1 MKSDYEYVN
10 LIFEQEFYHYEQ
22 LINLLFFGEYD
33 MKKISVLFF
42 CFLMILLSSCGLN
55 SPELSNVSLTIP
67 FDVVNKIYRA
77 TNETEVETA
86 VTPEETPV
94 TDGESDVLPQSFELI
109 CTLEGKGINTL
120 QKKVTMR
127 KNEDINIFFEDLP
140 VGKEAKINARIDIKK
155 WVTVGTEEKFL
166 DRYEANGDVFIK
178 QGENSVS
185 LKLKKVYTDVSVD
198 FPLLTS
204 ESFVSILIRNSETD
218 EWEDRTPTS
227 PSDPITIDSST
238 EVLRIELPEA
248 LNGKKCNLYLN
259 DNVRIFYN
267 CCCEINLKK
276 DTDVVFTEIENEKIN
291 QCTFTVEM
299 DSLPLKKTYTLNKI
313 IVEG

>member
-77 TNETEVETA
+77 ANETEGETA
-86 VTPEETPV
+86 V
-94 TDGESDVLPQSFELI
+94 TDGESDELPQSFELI

-127 KNEDINIFFEDLP
+127 KNEDVNIFFEDLP
-140 VGKEAKINARIDIKK
+140 AGKEAKINARIDIKK

-204 ESFVSILIRNSETD
+204 ESFVSILIRNSKTG
-218 EWEDRTPTS
+218 EWEDHTPTS
-227 PSDPITIDSST
+227 PSDTITIDSST
-238 EVLRIELPEA
+238 EVLRIKLPEA

-259 DNVRIFYN
+259 ENEKDRKIFNSYYD
-267 CCCEINLKK
+267 INLNQ
-276 DTDVVFTEIENEKIN
+276 DEDVVFTEIGTDEQNSIN

-299 DSLPLKKTYTLNKI
+299 DSLPLKKTYKI
-313 IVEG
+313 VKK

>member
-1 MKSDYEYVN
+1 
-10 LIFEQEFYHYEQ
+10 
-22 LINLLFFGEYD
+22 

-77 TNETEVETA
+77 ANETEGETA
-86 VTPEETPV
+86 V
-94 TDGESDVLPQSFELI
+94 TDGESDELPQSFELI

-127 KNEDINIFFEDLP
+127 KNEDVNIFFEDLP
-140 VGKEAKINARIDIKK
+140 AGKEAKINARIDIKK

-204 ESFVSILIRNSETD
+204 ESFVSILIRNSKTG
-218 EWEDRTPTS
+218 EWEDHTPTS
-227 PSDPITIDSST
+227 PSDTITIDSST
-238 EVLRIELPEA
+238 EVLRIKLPEA

-259 DNVRIFYN
+259 ENEKDRKIFNSYYD
-267 CCCEINLKK
+267 INLNQ
-276 DTDVVFTEIENEKIN
+276 DEDVVFTEIGTDEQNSIN

-299 DSLPLKKTYTLNKI
+299 DSLPLKKTYKI
-313 IVEG
+313 VKK

>member
-77 TNETEVETA
+77 ANETEGETA
-86 VTPEETPV
+86 V
-94 TDGESDVLPQSFELI
+94 TDGESDELPQSFELI

-127 KNEDINIFFEDLP
+127 KNEDVNIFFEDLP
-140 VGKEAKINARIDIKK
+140 AGKEAKINARIDIKK

-204 ESFVSILIRNSETD
+204 ESFVSILIRNSKTG
-218 EWEDRTPTS
+218 EWEDHTPTS
-227 PSDPITIDSST
+227 PSDTITIDSST
-238 EVLRIELPEA
+238 EVLRIKLPEA

-259 DNVRIFYN
+259 ENEKDRKIFNSYYD
-267 CCCEINLKK
+267 INLNQ
-276 DTDVVFTEIENEKIN
+276 DEDVVFTEIG
-291 QCTFTVEM
+291 T
-299 DSLPLKKTYTLNKI
+299 D
-313 IVEG
+313 

>member
-1 MKSDYEYVN
+1 
-10 LIFEQEFYHYEQ
+10 
-22 LINLLFFGEYD
+22 

-77 TNETEVETA
+77 TNEPEVETA

-94 TDGESDVLPQSFELI
+94 TDGESDALPQSFELI

-120 QKKVTMR
+120 QEKVTMR

-178 QGENSVS
+178 QGENSLS

-198 FPLLTS
+198 VPFLTS
-204 ESFVSILIRNSETD
+204 EDFVSILIRNSETD

-227 PSDPITIDSST
+227 PSDTIVIDSST
-238 EVLRIELPEA
+238 EVLKIKLNEA
-248 LNGKKCNLYLN
+248 LYGKKWNLYLN
-259 DNVRIFYN
+259 DNVRNFSNFYYD
-267 CCCEINLKK
+267 INLKE
-276 DTDVVFTEIENEKIN
+276 DTDVVFTEIGTDEQNPIN

-299 DSLPLKKTYTLNKI
+299 DSLPLKKTYKI
-313 IVEG
+313 VKK

>member
-77 TNETEVETA
+77 ANETEGETA
-86 VTPEETPV
+86 V
-94 TDGESDVLPQSFELI
+94 TDGESDELPQSFELI

-127 KNEDINIFFEDLP
+127 KNEDVNIFFEDLP
-140 VGKEAKINARIDIKK
+140 AGKEAKINARIDIKK

-204 ESFVSILIRNSETD
+204 ESFVSILIRNSKTG
-218 EWEDRTPTS
+218 EWEDHTPTF
-227 PSDPITIDSST
+227 PSDTITIDSST
-238 EVLRIELPEA
+238 EVLRIKLPEA

-259 DNVRIFYN
+259 ENEKDRKIFNSYYD
-267 CCCEINLKK
+267 INLNQ
-276 DTDVVFTEIENEKIN
+276 DEDVVFTEIGTDEQNSIN

-299 DSLPLKKTYTLNKI
+299 DSLPLRKTYKI
-313 IVEG
+313 VKK

>member
-1 MKSDYEYVN
+1 
-10 LIFEQEFYHYEQ
+10 
-22 LINLLFFGEYD
+22 

-77 TNETEVETA
+77 TNETA

-127 KNEDINIFFEDLP
+127 KNEDVNIFFEDLP
-140 VGKEAKINARIDIKK
+140 AGKEAKINARIDIKK

-185 LKLKKVYTDVSVD
+185 LKLTKVYTDVSVD

-204 ESFVSILIRNSETD
+204 ESFVSILIRNSKTG
-218 EWEDRTPTS
+218 EWEDHTPTS
-227 PSDPITIDSST
+227 PSDPISIDSST
-238 EVLRIELPEA
+238 EVLRIELHEA
-248 LNGKKCNLYLN
+248 LKGKKWNLYLN
-259 DNVRIFYN
+259 DKVRSFYN
-267 CCCEINLKK
+267 WYYDINLNQ
-276 DTDVVFTEIENEKIN
+276 DEDVVFTEIGKEKIN
-291 QCTFTVEM
+291 QCILTVEM
-299 DSLPLKKTYTLNKI
+299 DSLPLKKTYKI
-313 IVEG
+313 VKK

>member
-67 FDVVNKIYRA
+67 FDIVNKIYRA
-77 TNETEVETA
+77 TNETEEETT
-86 VTPEETPV
+86 VTPE
-94 TDGESDVLPQSFELI
+94 ESDVLPQSFELI

-127 KNEDINIFFEDLP
+127 KNEDVNIFFEDLP
-140 VGKEAKINARIDIKK
+140 AGKEAKISARIEIKK

-185 LKLKKVYTDVSVD
+185 LKLTKVYTDVSVD

-204 ESFVSILIRNSETD
+204 ESFVSILIRNSKTGV
-218 EWEDRTPTS
+218 WEDHTPTS
-227 PSDPITIDSST
+227 PSGTIYIDSST
-238 EVLRIELPEA
+238 EVLRIELHEA

-259 DNVRIFYN
+259 ENEKDRKIFN
-267 CCCEINLKK
+267 CYYDINLKK
-276 DTDVVFTEIENEKIN
+276 DIDVVFTEIGTDEQNSIN

-299 DSLPLKKTYTLNKI
+299 DSLPLKKTYI
-313 IVEG
+313 IVKE

>member
-77 TNETEVETA
+77 TNETEGETA
-86 VTPEETPV
+86 VTA
-94 TDGESDVLPQSFELI
+94 GESDVLPQSFELI

-120 QKKVTMR
+120 QEKVTMR
-127 KNEDINIFFEDLP
+127 KNEDVNIFFEDLP
-140 VGKEAKINARIDIKK
+140 AGKEAKISARIEIKK

-185 LKLKKVYTDVSVD
+185 LKLTKVYTDVSVD

-218 EWEDRTPTS
+218 EWEDHTPTS
-227 PSDPITIDSST
+227 PSDTITIDSST
-238 EVLRIELPEA
+238 EVLRIELNEA

-259 DNVRIFYN
+259 ENEKDRKIFN
-267 CCCEINLKK
+267 CYYDINLNQ
-276 DTDVVFTEIENEKIN
+276 DEDVVFTEIGTDEQNSIN

-299 DSLPLKKTYTLNKI
+299 DSLPLKKTYKI
-313 IVEG
+313 VKK

>member
-67 FDVVNKIYRA
+67 FDIVNKIYRA
-77 TNETEVETA
+77 TNETEEETT
-86 VTPEETPV
+86 VTPE
-94 TDGESDVLPQSFELI
+94 ESDVLPQSFELI

-127 KNEDINIFFEDLP
+127 KNEDVNIFFEDLP
-140 VGKEAKINARIDIKK
+140 AGKEAKISARIEIKK

-185 LKLKKVYTDVSVD
+185 LKLTKVYTDVSVD

-227 PSDPITIDSST
+227 TPYTINIDSST
-238 EVLRIELPEA
+238 EFLRIELPEA
-248 LNGKKCNLYLN
+248 LNGKKLNLYLN

-267 CCCEINLKK
+267 WYYEINLKE
-276 DTDVVFTEIENEKIN
+276 DTDVVFTEIGTDEQNPIN
-291 QCTFTVEM
+291 QCILTVEM
-299 DSLPLKKTYTLNKI
+299 DSLPLKKTYKI
-313 IVEG
+313 VKK

>member
-77 TNETEVETA
+77 TNNPEVETA
-86 VTPEETPV
+86 VTPEK
-94 TDGESDVLPQSFELI
+94 SDVLPQSFELI

-120 QKKVTMR
+120 QEKVTMR
-127 KNEDINIFFEDLP
+127 KNEDVNILFEDLP
-140 VGKEAKINARIDIKK
+140 AGKEAKINARIDIKK

-178 QGENSVS
+178 QGENSLS

-198 FPLLTS
+198 VPFLTS
-204 ESFVSILIRNSETD
+204 EDFVSFYTRTSENENNVPCTLD
-218 EWEDRTPTS
+218 S
-227 PSDPITIDSST
+227 SDTIYIDSST
-238 EVLRIELPEA
+238 EVLRIELHEA
-248 LNGKKCNLYLN
+248 LNGRKCNLYLN
-259 DNVRIFYN
+259 DKVRSFYN
-267 CCCEINLKK
+267 CCCEINLKV
-276 DTDVVFTEIENEKIN
+276 DEDVVFTEIENEKIN

-299 DSLPLKKTYTLNKI
+299 DSLPLKKTYKI
-313 IVEG
+313 VKK

>member
-1 MKSDYEYVN
+1 
-10 LIFEQEFYHYEQ
+10 
-22 LINLLFFGEYD
+22 

-77 TNETEVETA
+77 TNEPEVETA

-127 KNEDINIFFEDLP
+127 KNEDVNIFFEDLP
-140 VGKEAKINARIDIKK
+140 AGKEAKISARIEIKK

-227 PSDPITIDSST
+227 TPYKINIDSST
-238 EVLRIELPEA
+238 EVLRIELHEA
-248 LNGKKCNLYLN
+248 LNGKKWNLYLN
-259 DNVRIFYN
+259 NNVRSFYN
-267 CCCEINLKK
+267 CWYEINLKN
-276 DTDVVFTEIENEKIN
+276 DEDVVFTEIGTDEQNPINPIN

-299 DSLPLKKTYTLNKI
+299 DSLPLKKTYI
-313 IVEG
+313 IVKK

>member
-86 VTPEETPV
+86 VTHEETPV

-127 KNEDINIFFEDLP
+127 KNEDVNIFFEDLP
-140 VGKEAKINARIDIKK
+140 VGKEAKISARIEIKK

-204 ESFVSILIRNSETD
+204 ESFVSILIGNSTNNL
-218 EWEDRTPTS
+218 EDRTPTS
-227 PSDPITIDSST
+227 PSDPISIDLST
-238 EVLRIELPEA
+238 DEVLIIKLNEA
-248 LNGKKCNLYLN
+248 LNGRKCNLYLN
-259 DNVRIFYN
+259 DKVRHFSN
-267 CCCEINLKK
+267 CWYEINLKN
-276 DTDVVFTEIENEKIN
+276 DEDVVFTETN

-299 DSLPLKKTYTLNKI
+299 DSLPLKKTYKI
-313 IVEG
+313 VKK

>member
-77 TNETEVETA
+77 ANETEGETA
-86 VTPEETPV
+86 V
-94 TDGESDVLPQSFELI
+94 TDGESDELPQSFELI

-127 KNEDINIFFEDLP
+127 KNEDVNIFFEDLP
-140 VGKEAKINARIDIKK
+140 AGKEAKINARIDIKK

-204 ESFVSILIRNSETD
+204 ESFVSILIRNSKTG
-218 EWEDRTPTS
+218 EW
-227 PSDPITIDSST
+227 
-238 EVLRIELPEA
+238 
-248 LNGKKCNLYLN
+248 
-259 DNVRIFYN
+259 
-267 CCCEINLKK
+267 
-276 DTDVVFTEIENEKIN
+276 
-291 QCTFTVEM
+291 
-299 DSLPLKKTYTLNKI
+299 
-313 IVEG
+313 

>member
-1 MKSDYEYVN
+1 
-10 LIFEQEFYHYEQ
+10 
-22 LINLLFFGEYD
+22 

-67 FDVVNKIYRA
+67 FDIVNKIYRA
-77 TNETEVETA
+77 TNETEEETT
-86 VTPEETPV
+86 VTPE
-94 TDGESDVLPQSFELI
+94 ESDVLPQSFELI

-127 KNEDINIFFEDLP
+127 KNEDVNIFFEDLP
-140 VGKEAKINARIDIKK
+140 AGKEAKISARIEIKK

-185 LKLKKVYTDVSVD
+185 LKLTKVYTDVSVD

-204 ESFVSILIRNSETD
+204 ESFVSILIRNSKTG
-218 EWEDRTPTS
+218 EWEDHTPTS
-227 PSDPITIDSST
+227 PSDTITIDSST
-238 EVLRIELPEA
+238 EVLKIKLPEA
-248 LNGKKCNLYLN
+248 LNGKKWNLYLN

-267 CCCEINLKK
+267 CYYDINLNQ
-276 DTDVVFTEIENEKIN
+276 DEDVVFTEIEKEKIN

-299 DSLPLKKTYTLNKI
+299 DSLPLKKTYI
-313 IVEG
+313 IVKK

>member
-77 TNETEVETA
+77 ANETEGETA
-86 VTPEETPV
+86 V
-94 TDGESDVLPQSFELI
+94 TDGESDELPQSFELI

-127 KNEDINIFFEDLP
+127 KNEDVNIFFEDLP
-140 VGKEAKINARIDIKK
+140 AGKEAKINARIDIKK

-204 ESFVSILIRNSETD
+204 ESFVSILIRNSKTG
-218 EWEDRTPTS
+218 EWEDNTPTS
-227 PSDPITIDSST
+227 PSDTITIDSST
-238 EVLRIELPEA
+238 EVLRIKLPEA

-259 DNVRIFYN
+259 ENEKDRKIFNSYYD
-267 CCCEINLKK
+267 INLNQ
-276 DTDVVFTEIENEKIN
+276 DEDVVFTEIGTDEQNSIN

-299 DSLPLKKTYTLNKI
+299 DSLPLKKTYKI
-313 IVEG
+313 VKK

>member
-67 FDVVNKIYRA
+67 FDIVNKIYRA
-77 TNETEVETA
+77 TNETEEETT
-86 VTPEETPV
+86 VTPE
-94 TDGESDVLPQSFELI
+94 ESDVLPQSFELI

-127 KNEDINIFFEDLP
+127 KNEDVNIFFEDLP
-140 VGKEAKINARIDIKK
+140 AGKEAKISARIEIKK

-185 LKLKKVYTDVSVD
+185 LKLTKVYTDVSVD

-227 PSDPITIDSST
+227 TPYTINIDSST
-238 EVLRIELPEA
+238 EVLRIELHEA
-248 LNGKKCNLYLN
+248 LNGRKCNLYLN
-259 DNVRIFYN
+259 DKVRSFYN
-267 CCCEINLKK
+267 CYYDINLNK
-276 DTDVVFTEIENEKIN
+276 DEDVVFTEIEKEKIN

-299 DSLPLKKTYTLNKI
+299 DSLPLKKTYI
-313 IVEG
+313 IVKK

>member
-1 MKSDYEYVN
+1 
-10 LIFEQEFYHYEQ
+10 
-22 LINLLFFGEYD
+22 

-77 TNETEVETA
+77 TNEPEVETA

-94 TDGESDVLPQSFELI
+94 TAGESDELPQSFELI

-127 KNEDINIFFEDLP
+127 KNEDVNIFFEDLP
-140 VGKEAKINARIDIKK
+140 AGKEAKINARIDIKK

-198 FPLLTS
+198 VPFLTS
-204 ESFVSILIRNSETD
+204 EDFVSFYTRTSENENNVPCTLD
-218 EWEDRTPTS
+218 S
-227 PSDPITIDSST
+227 SDTIYIDSST
-238 EVLRIELPEA
+238 EVLRIKLPEA

-259 DNVRIFYN
+259 NDKVRSFYN
-267 CCCEINLKK
+267 CCCEINLKV
-276 DTDVVFTEIENEKIN
+276 DEDVVFTEIENEKIN

>member
-1 MKSDYEYVN
+1 
-10 LIFEQEFYHYEQ
+10 
-22 LINLLFFGEYD
+22 

-77 TNETEVETA
+77 TNEPEVETA

-127 KNEDINIFFEDLP
+127 KNEDVNIFFEDLP
-140 VGKEAKINARIDIKK
+140 AGKEAKINARIDIKK

-178 QGENSVS
+178 QGENSLS

-198 FPLLTS
+198 VPFLTS
-204 ESFVSILIRNSETD
+204 EDFVSFYTRTSENENNVPCTLD
-218 EWEDRTPTS
+218 S
-227 PSDPITIDSST
+227 SDTIYIDSST
-238 EVLRIELPEA
+238 EVLRIELHEA

-259 DNVRIFYN
+259 DKVSFYN
-267 CCCEINLKK
+267 CCYDINLKE
-276 DTDVVFTEIENEKIN
+276 DTDVVFTETK

-299 DSLPLKKTYTLNKI
+299 DSLPLKKTYR
-313 IVEG
+313 IVKK

>member
-1 MKSDYEYVN
+1 
-10 LIFEQEFYHYEQ
+10 
-22 LINLLFFGEYD
+22 

-77 TNETEVETA
+77 TNETEEETA

-127 KNEDINIFFEDLP
+127 KNEDVNIFFEDLP
-140 VGKEAKINARIDIKK
+140 VGKEAKINARIEIKK
-155 WVTVGTEEKFL
+155 WVTEGSEEKFL

-178 QGENSVS
+178 QGENSLS

-198 FPLLTS
+198 VPFLTS

-227 PSDPITIDSST
+227 TPYTINIDSST
-238 EVLRIELPEA
+238 ELLRIELPEA

-259 DNVRIFYN
+259 DKFRFFYN

>member
-67 FDVVNKIYRA
+67 FDIVNKIYRA
-77 TNETEVETA
+77 TNETEEETT
-86 VTPEETPV
+86 VTPE
-94 TDGESDVLPQSFELI
+94 ESDVLPQSFELI

-127 KNEDINIFFEDLP
+127 KNEDVNIFFEDLP
-140 VGKEAKINARIDIKK
+140 AGKEAKISARIEIKK

-185 LKLKKVYTDVSVD
+185 LKLTKVYTDVSVD

-204 ESFVSILIRNSETD
+204 ESFVSILIRNSKTG
-218 EWEDRTPTS
+218 EWEDHTPTS
-227 PSDPITIDSST
+227 PSDTITIDSST
-238 EVLRIELPEA
+238 EVLKIKLPEA
-248 LNGKKCNLYLN
+248 LNGKKWNLYLN

-267 CCCEINLKK
+267 CYYDINLNQ
-276 DTDVVFTEIENEKIN
+276 DEDVVFTEIEKEKIN

-299 DSLPLKKTYTLNKI
+299 DSLPLKKTYI
-313 IVEG
+313 IVKK

>member
-1 MKSDYEYVN
+1 
-10 LIFEQEFYHYEQ
+10 
-22 LINLLFFGEYD
+22 

-77 TNETEVETA
+77 ANETEGETA
-86 VTPEETPV
+86 V
-94 TDGESDVLPQSFELI
+94 TDGESDELPQSFELI

-127 KNEDINIFFEDLP
+127 KNEDVNIFFEDLP
-140 VGKEAKINARIDIKK
+140 AGKEAKINARIDIKK

-204 ESFVSILIRNSETD
+204 ESFVSILIRNSKTG
-218 EWEDRTPTS
+218 EWDDHTPTS
-227 PSDPITIDSST
+227 PSDTITIDSST
-238 EVLRIELPEA
+238 EVLRIKLPEA

-259 DNVRIFYN
+259 ENEKDRKIFNSYYD
-267 CCCEINLKK
+267 INLNQ
-276 DTDVVFTEIENEKIN
+276 DEDVVFTEIGTDEQNSIN

-299 DSLPLKKTYTLNKI
+299 DSLPLKKTYKI
-313 IVEG
+313 VKK

>member
-10 LIFEQEFYHYEQ
+10 LIFEQEFYHYEH

-77 TNETEVETA
+77 ANETEGETA
-86 VTPEETPV
+86 V

-127 KNEDINIFFEDLP
+127 KNEDVNIFFEDLP
-140 VGKEAKINARIDIKK
+140 AGKEAKISARIEIKK

-185 LKLKKVYTDVSVD
+185 LKLTKVYTDVSVD

-227 PSDPITIDSST
+227 TPYKINIDSST

-259 DNVRIFYN
+259 DKVRFFYN
-267 CCCEINLKK
+267 CCYEINLKV
-276 DTDVVFTEIENEKIN
+276 DEDVVFTEIGTDEQNPINPIN

-299 DSLPLKKTYTLNKI
+299 DSLPLKKTYI
-313 IVEG
+313 IVKK

>member
-1 MKSDYEYVN
+1 
-10 LIFEQEFYHYEQ
+10 
-22 LINLLFFGEYD
+22 

-127 KNEDINIFFEDLP
+127 KNEDVNIFFEDLP
-140 VGKEAKINARIDIKK
+140 AGKEAKINARIDIKK
-155 WVTVGTEEKFL
+155 WVTVGTEKKFL
-166 DRYEANGDVFIK
+166 DRYEANGDIFIK

-204 ESFVSILIRNSETD
+204 ESFVSILISSKTG
-218 EWEDRTPTS
+218 EWEDHTPTS
-227 PSDPITIDSST
+227 PSDTITIDSST
-238 EVLRIELPEA
+238 EVLRIELNEA

-259 DNVRIFYN
+259 NDKVRSFYN
-267 CCCEINLKK
+267 CCCEINLKV
-276 DTDVVFTEIENEKIN
+276 DEDVVFTEIENEKIN

-299 DSLPLKKTYTLNKI
+299 DSLPLKKTYI
-313 IVEG
+313 IVKE

>member
-1 MKSDYEYVN
+1 
-10 LIFEQEFYHYEQ
+10 
-22 LINLLFFGEYD
+22 

-77 TNETEVETA
+77 TNEPEVETA
-86 VTPEETPV
+86 VTPEKTPV
-94 TDGESDVLPQSFELI
+94 TDGESDELPQSFELI

-127 KNEDINIFFEDLP
+127 KNEDVNIFFEDLP
-140 VGKEAKINARIDIKK
+140 AGKEAKINARIDIKK
-155 WVTVGTEEKFL
+155 WITVGTEEKFL

-185 LKLKKVYTDVSVD
+185 LKLTKVYTDVSVD

-204 ESFVSILIRNSETD
+204 EDFVSFYTRTSENENNVPCTLD
-218 EWEDRTPTS
+218 S
-227 PSDPITIDSST
+227 SDTIYIDLST
-238 EVLRIELPEA
+238 EVLRIELNEA

-259 DNVRIFYN
+259 NDKVRSFYN
-267 CCCEINLKK
+267 CWYEINLKN
-276 DTDVVFTEIENEKIN
+276 DEDVVFTEIGTDEQNPIN

-299 DSLPLKKTYTLNKI
+299 DSLPLKKTYKI
-313 IVEG
+313 VKK

>member
-1 MKSDYEYVN
+1 
-10 LIFEQEFYHYEQ
+10 
-22 LINLLFFGEYD
+22 

-77 TNETEVETA
+77 TNETEGETA
-86 VTPEETPV
+86 V
-94 TDGESDVLPQSFELI
+94 TDGESDELPQSFELI

-127 KNEDINIFFEDLP
+127 KNEDVNIFFEDLP
-140 VGKEAKINARIDIKK
+140 AGKEAKINARIDIKK

-198 FPLLTS
+198 VPLLTS
-204 ESFVSILIRNSETD
+204 EDFVSFYTRTSENENNVPCTLD
-218 EWEDRTPTS
+218 S
-227 PSDPITIDSST
+227 SDTITIDSST
-238 EVLRIELPEA
+238 EVLRIELHEA

-259 DNVRIFYN
+259 DKVRFFYN
-267 CCCEINLKK
+267 CCCEINLKV
-276 DTDVVFTEIENEKIN
+276 DEDVVFTEIENEKIN

>member
-1 MKSDYEYVN
+1 
-10 LIFEQEFYHYEQ
+10 
-22 LINLLFFGEYD
+22 

-77 TNETEVETA
+77 ANETEGETA
-86 VTPEETPV
+86 V
-94 TDGESDVLPQSFELI
+94 TDGESDELPQSFELI

-127 KNEDINIFFEDLP
+127 KNEDVNIFFEDLP
-140 VGKEAKINARIDIKK
+140 AGKEAKINARIDIKK

-204 ESFVSILIRNSETD
+204 ESFVSILIRNSKTG
-218 EWEDRTPTS
+218 EWEDHTPTS
-227 PSDPITIDSST
+227 PSDTITIDSST
-238 EVLRIELPEA
+238 EVLRIKLPEA

-259 DNVRIFYN
+259 ENEKDRKIFNSYYD
-267 CCCEINLKK
+267 INLNQ
-276 DTDVVFTEIENEKIN
+276 DEDVVFTEIGTDEQNSIN

>member
-1 MKSDYEYVN
+1 
-10 LIFEQEFYHYEQ
+10 
-22 LINLLFFGEYD
+22 

-77 TNETEVETA
+77 ANETEGETA
-86 VTPEETPV
+86 V

-127 KNEDINIFFEDLP
+127 KNEDVNIFFEDLP
-140 VGKEAKINARIDIKK
+140 AGKEAKINARIDIKK

-204 ESFVSILIRNSETD
+204 ESFVSILIRNSKTG
-218 EWEDRTPTS
+218 EWEDHTPTS
-227 PSDPITIDSST
+227 PSDTITIDSST
-238 EVLRIELPEA
+238 EVLRIKLPEA

-259 DNVRIFYN
+259 ENEKDRKIFNSYYD
-267 CCCEINLKK
+267 INLNQ
-276 DTDVVFTEIENEKIN
+276 DEDVVFTEIENEKIN

>member
-55 SPELSNVSLTIP
+55 STELSNVSLTIP

-77 TNETEVETA
+77 ANETEGETA
-86 VTPEETPV
+86 V
-94 TDGESDVLPQSFELI
+94 TDGESDELPQSFELI

-127 KNEDINIFFEDLP
+127 KNEDVNIFFEDLP
-140 VGKEAKINARIDIKK
+140 AGKEAKINARIDIKK

-204 ESFVSILIRNSETD
+204 ESFVSILIRNSKTG
-218 EWEDRTPTS
+218 EWEDHTPTS
-227 PSDPITIDSST
+227 PSDTITIDSST
-238 EVLRIELPEA
+238 EVLRIKLPEA

-259 DNVRIFYN
+259 ENEKDRKIFNSYYD
-267 CCCEINLKK
+267 INLNQ
-276 DTDVVFTEIENEKIN
+276 DEDVVFTEIGTDEQNSIN

-299 DSLPLKKTYTLNKI
+299 DSLPLKKTYKI
-313 IVEG
+313 VKK

>member
-1 MKSDYEYVN
+1 
-10 LIFEQEFYHYEQ
+10 
-22 LINLLFFGEYD
+22 

-77 TNETEVETA
+77 PNETEEETA
-86 VTPEETPV
+86 VTPE
-94 TDGESDVLPQSFELI
+94 ESDVLPQSFELI

-140 VGKEAKINARIDIKK
+140 AGKEAKINARIEIKK

-204 ESFVSILIRNSETD
+204 ESFVSILIRNSKTG
-218 EWEDRTPTS
+218 EWEDHTPTS
-227 PSDPITIDSST
+227 PSDPISIDSST
-238 EVLRIELPEA
+238 EVLRIELHEA
-248 LNGKKCNLYLN
+248 LKGKKWNLYLN
-259 DNVRIFYN
+259 DKVRHFSN
-267 CCCEINLKK
+267 CCYEINLKN
-276 DTDVVFTEIENEKIN
+276 DEDVVFTEIGTDEQSPINPIN

-299 DSLPLKKTYTLNKI
+299 DSLPLKKTYI
-313 IVEG
+313 IVKE

>member
-77 TNETEVETA
+77 ANETEGETA
-86 VTPEETPV
+86 V
-94 TDGESDVLPQSFELI
+94 TDGESDELPQSFELI

-127 KNEDINIFFEDLP
+127 KNEDVNIFFEDLP
-140 VGKEAKINARIDIKK
+140 AGKEAKINARIDIKK

-204 ESFVSILIRNSETD
+204 ESFVSILIRNSKTG
-218 EWEDRTPTS
+218 EWEDHTPTS
-227 PSDPITIDSST
+227 PSDTITIDSST
-238 EVLRIELPEA
+238 EVLRIKLPEA

-259 DNVRIFYN
+259 ENEKDRKIFNSYYD
-267 CCCEINLKK
+267 INLNQ
-276 DTDVVFTEIENEKIN
+276 DEDVVFTEIENEKIN

>member
-1 MKSDYEYVN
+1 
-10 LIFEQEFYHYEQ
+10 
-22 LINLLFFGEYD
+22 

-77 TNETEVETA
+77 TNEPEEETA
-86 VTPEETPV
+86 VTPE
-94 TDGESDVLPQSFELI
+94 ESDVLPQSFELI

-127 KNEDINIFFEDLP
+127 KNEDVNIFFEDLP
-140 VGKEAKINARIDIKK
+140 AGKEGKINARIEIKK

-204 ESFVSILIRNSETD
+204 ESFVSILIRNSKTG
-218 EWEDRTPTS
+218 EWEDHTPTS
-227 PSDPITIDSST
+227 PSDPISIDLST
-238 EVLRIELPEA
+238 EVLRIELNEA

-259 DNVRIFYN
+259 ENEKDGKIFN
-267 CCCEINLKK
+267 CYYDINLKE
-276 DTDVVFTEIENEKIN
+276 DTDVVFTVIGTDEQNPIN

-299 DSLPLKKTYTLNKI
+299 DSLPLKKTYI
-313 IVEG
+313 IEKQ

>member
-77 TNETEVETA
+77 TNETEGETA
-86 VTPEETPV
+86 V
-94 TDGESDVLPQSFELI
+94 TDGESDELPQSFELI

-127 KNEDINIFFEDLP
+127 KNEDVNIFFEDLP
-140 VGKEAKINARIDIKK
+140 AGKEAKINARIDIKK

-198 FPLLTS
+198 VPLLTS
-204 ESFVSILIRNSETD
+204 EDFVSFYTRTSENENNVPCTLD
-218 EWEDRTPTS
+218 S
-227 PSDPITIDSST
+227 SDTITIDSST
-238 EVLRIELPEA
+238 EVLRIELHEA

-259 DNVRIFYN
+259 DKVRFFYN
-267 CCCEINLKK
+267 CCCEINLKV
-276 DTDVVFTEIENEKIN
+276 DEDVVFTEIENEKIN

>member
-1 MKSDYEYVN
+1 
-10 LIFEQEFYHYEQ
+10 
-22 LINLLFFGEYD
+22 

-55 SPELSNVSLTIP
+55 SPELSNVNLTIP

-127 KNEDINIFFEDLP
+127 KNEDVNIFFEDLP
-140 VGKEAKINARIDIKK
+140 AGKEAKINARIDIKK
-155 WVTVGTEEKFL
+155 WVTVGTEKKFL

-185 LKLKKVYTDVSVD
+185 LKLKKVYTDVYTSD
-198 FPLLTS
+198 AGIYICPLYD
-204 ESFVSILIRNSETD
+204 RN
-218 EWEDRTPTS
+218 
-227 PSDPITIDSST
+227 
-238 EVLRIELPEA
+238 
-248 LNGKKCNLYLN
+248 G
-259 DNVRIFYN
+259 
-267 CCCEINLKK
+267 
-276 DTDVVFTEIENEKIN
+276 
-291 QCTFTVEM
+291 
-299 DSLPLKKTYTLNKI
+299 
-313 IVEG
+313 

>member
-77 TNETEVETA
+77 ADETEGETA
-86 VTPEETPV
+86 V
-94 TDGESDVLPQSFELI
+94 TDGESDELPQSFELI

-127 KNEDINIFFEDLP
+127 KNEDVNIFFEDLP
-140 VGKEAKINARIDIKK
+140 AGKEAKINARIEIKK

-185 LKLKKVYTDVSVD
+185 LKLTKVYTDVSVD

-227 PSDPITIDSST
+227 PSDPIVIDSST
-238 EVLRIELPEA
+238 EFLRIKLPEA

-259 DNVRIFYN
+259 DKVRSFYN
-267 CCCEINLKK
+267 CCYEIKLKE
-276 DTDVVFTEIENEKIN
+276 DTDVVFTEIESEKIN
-291 QCTFTVEM
+291 QCTLTVEM
-299 DSLPLKKTYTLNKI
+299 DSLPLKKTYKIKKI

>member
-77 TNETEVETA
+77 TNEPEVETA

-127 KNEDINIFFEDLP
+127 KNEDVNIFFEDLP
-140 VGKEAKINARIDIKK
+140 AGKEAKINARIDIKK

-198 FPLLTS
+198 VPFLTS
-204 ESFVSILIRNSETD
+204 EDFVSFYTRTSENENNVPCTLD
-218 EWEDRTPTS
+218 S
-227 PSDPITIDSST
+227 SDTIYIDSST
-238 EVLRIELPEA
+238 EALRIELHEA
-248 LNGKKCNLYLN
+248 LNGRKCNLYLN
-259 DNVRIFYN
+259 DKVRSFYN
-267 CCCEINLKK
+267 CCDEINLKE
-276 DTDVVFTEIENEKIN
+276 DTDVVFTEIGTDEQNPIN
-291 QCTFTVEM
+291 QCILTVEM
-299 DSLPLKKTYTLNKI
+299 DSLPLKKTYKI
-313 IVEG
+313 VKK